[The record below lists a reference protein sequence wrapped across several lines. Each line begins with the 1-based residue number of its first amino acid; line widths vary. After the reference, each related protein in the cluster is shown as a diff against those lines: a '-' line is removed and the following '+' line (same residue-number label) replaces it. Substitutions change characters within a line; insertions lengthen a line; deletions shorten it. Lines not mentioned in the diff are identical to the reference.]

1 MNILIFII
9 ILFILVVSHE
19 FGHFVVAKKTGMRVD
34 EFSFGFPPKLFGF
47 KKGETSYNFNLFPIG
62 GYVKIYGENS
72 EEEEGNLK
80 DKDRSFKSKPLWK
93 QALVL
98 IAGVTMNFLLAWIL
112 LSVSYMSGLPA
123 SVSNAGDKYK
133 VTDQALTVINVLP
146 NTPASIAGL
155 KAGDKI
161 ISLYTEKDSVSV
173 IAPEELKSFIMNH
186 PSDEI
191 FIKIENPDG
200 PKDIVVKPEMK
211 DGVPVIGISMDII
224 GELKL
229 PFHKA
234 LLEGLKLSWNMTR
247 DTVLGFYNLIKDGIQ
262 GKGDISSLSG
272 PVGIVGIV
280 GDAAKF
286 GFIYLLS
293 FTALISINLAVLNLI
308 PFPALDGGQL
318 LFLLIEKIKGSR
330 INPKVANT
338 VNGIGFLIL
347 IILMILITYHDIV
360 KLF

>member
-1 MNILIFII
+1 MSIIIFII

-19 FGHFVVAKKTGMRVD
+19 FGHFIVAKKTGMRVD

-72 EEEEGNLK
+72 EEEEGNEK
-80 DKDRSFKSKPLWK
+80 DKNRSFKNKSLSK

-98 IAGVTMNFLLAWIL
+98 VAGVVMNFLLAWIL
-112 LSVSYMSGLPA
+112 LSISYMSGLPA
-123 SVSNAGDKYK
+123 SLSTVKDENNI
-133 VTDQALTVINVLP
+133 TNQALTVINVLP
-146 NTPASIAGL
+146 NTPASSAGL

-161 ISLYTEKDSVSV
+161 ISLKTQKDSISSST
-173 IAPEELKSFIMNH
+173 PENFKSFIVNH
-186 PSDEI
+186 PNDDISIQVESSEGLKDLIVKSEI
-191 FIKIENPDG
+191 
-200 PKDIVVKPEMK
+200 K
-211 DGVPVIGISMDII
+211 DGVPMIGISMDII

-234 LLEGLKLSWNMTR
+234 IFEGLSLSWSMTKG
-247 DTVLGFYNLIKDGIQ
+247 TVLGFFNLIKDGIQ
-262 GKGDISSLSG
+262 GKGDMSSLSG

-286 GFIYLLS
+286 GFVYLLS

-330 INPKVANT
+330 INPKIANT

-347 IILMILITYHDIV
+347 IILMILITYNDIV